1 MELTTC
7 LWFDGR
13 AREAANFYT
22 SIFPESSV
30 ADNWIAPT
38 DTPGNKQGE
47 EIVVNFTIF
56 GQPFIGLNGG
66 PQFPHSEAIS
76 FQIPCADQA
85 EINKYWDLL
94 IADGGQESQCG
105 WLKDKFGV
113 SWQVT
118 APEMG
123 QYLGGSDPAGCQRA
137 TQAMLQ
143 MKKIDL
149 AAMKKAYLGE
159 QFMSGDRISLIIGVL
174 ISAFGTRKLED
185 GNLLVTSVI
194 TIFCMAVTRGIWEVV
209 KKVRSR

>member
-22 SIFPESSV
+22 SIFPDSSI

-56 GQPFIGLNGG
+56 GQNFIGLNGG

-85 EINKYWDLL
+85 EIDKYWDLL

-194 TIFCMAVTRGIWEVV
+194 TIFCMAVTRGIWELI
-209 KKVRSR
+209 KKIRSI